1 MRKFETRAELRLEVD
16 NLLRENR
23 AVHKTIGPD
32 LDYQAN
38 PEAEEAHM
46 WRARMR
52 STIIPNSNKVLL
64 FVDSNIGLLT
74 DSEREVVEQ
83 FRLHVKGLI
92 LRHLEG
98 LKVPNIRFPTE
109 MANIAA

>member
-1 MRKFETRAELRLEVD
+1 VRKFETRAELRSEVEK
-16 NLLRENR
+16 LLRENR
-23 AVHKTIGPD
+23 AVHKTTGPD
-32 LDYQAN
+32 LEYQAN

-64 FVDSNIGLLT
+64 FVDSNMGLLT
-74 DSEREVVEQ
+74 DGEREVVEQ

-98 LKVPNIRFPTE
+98 LNIPNIRFPAE
-109 MANIAA
+109 MADIAA